1 MCLLRFCL
9 TAQDI
14 LQAWNPV
21 CLGIIHGVM
30 GKIKVLPGELFSF
43 PTAIKIYQ
51 AVTWLCGFNLYM
63 HPTLKNTSLTL
74 LQYNFVVINITLP
87 IPSQKFNLMTFF
99 GVISRFGLEV
109 SDSSSS

>member
-74 LQYNFVVINITLP
+74 LQYNFVVINNITYP
-87 IPSQKFNLMTFF
+87 IS
-99 GVISRFGLEV
+99 EV
-109 SDSSSS
+109 QFDDIFWGYIQIRIGG